1 MIEAQTIDRNDASLL
16 PPFRG
21 EAGQVTPAFV
31 KAAEDALRS
40 QDQAF
45 LKAVAEELHEADLAD
60 LLEALQPDERMTLIT
75 LLGNEF
81 DFAALTEVEDAVREE
96 ILEDMPNTE
105 IARNVR
111 GLENDDAVFILENL
125 DEEDREDV
133 LSLLPLG
140 ERLELQRGLQYLEG
154 SVGRLMQTDF
164 IAVPPDWSVAQ
175 TIEYCQANTELP
187 EQFYEIFVT
196 GEESALLG
204 EAPLNVILR
213 ADKSTRIGM
222 LMQVPKHAF
231 AVDAKQ
237 EEAAR
242 AFQRYNLVSAPVA
255 DRAGRLV
262 GVLMIDDMVDV
273 IEEEADADI
282 KALGGVKADEEITDN
297 VFAIARGRF
306 SWLFLNL
313 LTAIA
318 ASAVIG
324 LFENALQK
332 MVALAVLMPI
342 VASQGGNA
350 GTQTM
355 TVAVRALATRELGR
369 ANAMRVISREVIVGL
384 VNGLGFA
391 LIIGLVAAFWF
402 QQLELGIVI
411 GIAMLANMIA
421 AALAGVVI
429 PLALERNG
437 VDPAV
442 ASGTFVTTVTDIV
455 GFFAFLGVA
464 TLWFGL

>member
-1 MIEAQTIDRNDASLL
+1 VQVQPIDPPEVSVS
-16 PPFRG
+16 PPFRD
-21 EAGQVTPAFV
+21 EAGQVTPEFV
-31 KAAEDALRS
+31 ALVERTLRGH
-40 QDQAF
+40 DHAR
-45 LKAVAEELHEADLAD
+45 LKAVADELHEADLAD
-60 LLEALQPDERMTLIT
+60 LLEALQPEERTALIT

-81 DFAALTEVEDAVREE
+81 DFTALTEVEDTVREE

-105 IARNVR
+105 IARQVR
-111 GLENDDAVFILENL
+111 DLENDDAVFILENL
-125 DEEDREDV
+125 NSEDRDDV

-140 ERLELQRGLQYLEG
+140 ERLALQRGLHYPEG
-154 SVGRLMQTDF
+154 TVGRLMQTDF
-164 IAVPPDWSVAQ
+164 IAVPPDWTVEQ
-175 TIEYCQANTELP
+175 TIQYCQTNGDLP
-187 EQFYEIFVT
+187 EQFYEIFVV
-196 GEESALLG
+196 GEENALLG
-204 EAPLNVILR
+204 EATLNSVLR
-213 ADKSTRIGM
+213 ADKTTRIGT

-231 AVDAKQ
+231 HVDTQQ

-255 DRAGRLV
+255 DGAGRLV

-282 KALGGVKADEEITDN
+282 KALGGVKPDEELTDN

-306 SWLFLNL
+306 SWLFVNL
-313 LTAIA
+313 ITAIM

-324 LFENALQK
+324 IFENSLQK

-355 TVAVRALATRELGR
+355 TVAVRALATKELG
-369 ANAMRVISREVIVGL
+369 ALNAVRVFWREIVVGL
-384 VNGLGFA
+384 MNGVGFA
-391 LIIGLVAAFWF
+391 IIIGAVAAFWF
-402 QQLELGIVI
+402 KQPQLGLVI
-411 GIAMLANMIA
+411 GIAMLANLIA
-421 AALAGVVI
+421 AALAGVAI
-429 PLALERNG
+429 PLALEKYG
-437 VDPAV
+437 ADPAV